1 MGHLEEAGKKIFDV
15 LDPGEQI
22 YIFRSLGN
30 EIGWRK
36 AGCSPHLGALDML
49 CIGEYQFVL
58 LHMRHLL
65 WYDSLPYI
73 RYV

>member
-30 EIGWRK
+30 EIG
-36 AGCSPHLGALDML
+36 
-49 CIGEYQFVL
+49 
-58 LHMRHLL
+58 
-65 WYDSLPYI
+65 
-73 RYV
+73 